1 MIKQIIEFILALSL
15 SLIPLGATEA
25 PVPAPA
31 EAALIETEVHSQ
43 QSEGAMLARMENM
56 LNKNYC
62 FFEAFESAEELI
74 LSAEIALKN
83 QISDGFISESAV
95 NDFVFNMYGVDV
107 AGTTLSFGESENG
120 CYPVLA
126 RGYDEYRHTVTD
138 YEYGGDGTITVKT
151 DVVINGGSET
161 AQCESVFFADGMSIF
176 GYNLISCEI
185 Y

>member
-1 MIKQIIEFILALSL
+1 MIKHIIEFILALSL
-15 SLIPLGATEA
+15 SILPLGATET
-25 PVPAPA
+25 PAPA
-31 EAALIETEVHSQ
+31 EAAVIETEVHSH

-62 FFEAFESAEELI
+62 FGEDFESAEAMI

-83 QISDGFISESAV
+83 QIDDGFISENAV

-107 AGTTLSFGESENG
+107 AGTTLSFGECENG
-120 CYPVLA
+120 CYPVPA

-138 YEYGGDGTITVKT
+138 YEYNGDGTITVET
-151 DVVINGGSET
+151 DVVINQCGESET
-161 AQCESVFFADGMSIF
+161 AKCVSVFFADGTSIF
-176 GYNLISCEI
+176 GYNLISSTL